1 MAGEGAGV
9 EEPVGFVGLGAM
21 GHRMARRLLDR
32 GIAVCAYDVRA
43 EATSSLAGLG
53 AEPCSSALSVAD
65 AASVVLASVPTPDVV
80 REVACGP
87 DGLAKGSRM
96 RTFVDLST
104 TGAAVAE
111 EVAGVLEAQGIGY
124 VDAPV
129 SGGTKGAEA
138 GTLAVMAAGAPSE
151 VELVRPLLEVFGPVF
166 VVGEHPGQG
175 QVAKVAN
182 NLLSAAATVMTSEA
196 VLLGVKAG
204 LDPRVLLDVFNAGS
218 GRNTATS
225 DKFPRT
231 VLPRSFDVGFRL
243 SLMVKDLRLCR
254 AEAQRRQSP
263 LMMGSA
269 IEQLWSLAEA
279 RLPEGVDSMWIVK
292 LLEEWAGAE
301 IATPPTRS
309 PAPEAPTRGP
319 DGAAGSPPD
328 GSTTAPGE
336 PGPATFSPGQPAGV
350 ASPPPASR

>member
-1 MAGEGAGV
+1 
-9 EEPVGFVGLGAM
+9 
-21 GHRMARRLLDR
+21 MARRLLDR
-32 GIAVCAYDVRA
+32 GIAVSAYDLRE
-43 EATSSLAGLG
+43 EAVSSLAGLG
-53 AEPCSSALSVAD
+53 AEPCSSALAVAD
-65 AASVVLASVPTPDVV
+65 SASVVLASLPTPDVV
-80 REVACGP
+80 QEVACGP
-87 DGLAKGSRM
+87 EGLAKGSQM

-111 EVAGVLEAQGIGY
+111 EVAGILEGQGIGY

-129 SGGTKGAEA
+129 SGGTRGAEA
-138 GTLAVMAAGAPSE
+138 GTLAVMAAGAPST
-151 VELVRPLLEVFGPVF
+151 VDLVRPLLEVFGPVF
-166 VVGEHPGQG
+166 VVGERPGQG

-218 GRNTATS
+218 GRNTATA

-263 LMMGSA
+263 LLVGSA

-279 RLPEGVDSMWIVK
+279 RSPEGVDSMWIVK
-292 LLEEWAGAE
+292 LLEEWAETEIVSPDPDPLERGA
-301 IATPPTRS
+301 P
-309 PAPEAPTRGP
+309 
-319 DGAAGSPPD
+319 PPD
-328 GSTTAPGE
+328 RPLAAAETE
-336 PGPATFSPGQPAGV
+336 AGTV
-350 ASPPPASR
+350 AAAPPAAAR

>member
-1 MAGEGAGV
+1 
-9 EEPVGFVGLGAM
+9 
-21 GHRMARRLLDR
+21 MARRLLDR
-32 GIAVCAYDVRA
+32 GISVCAYDVRG
-43 EATSSLAGLG
+43 EAVSSLAGLG
-53 AEPCSSALSVAD
+53 AEPCSSPVAVAD
-65 AASVVLASVPTPDVV
+65 SASIVLVSLPTPDVV

-87 DGLAKGSRM
+87 EGLAKGSQM

-111 EVAGVLEAQGIGY
+111 EVAAIFEGQGIGY

-138 GTLAVMAAGAPSE
+138 GTLAVMAAGAPSA

-218 GRNTATS
+218 GRNTAS
-225 DKFPRT
+225 ADKFPRT
-231 VLPRSFDVGFRL
+231 VLPRTFDVGFRL
-243 SLMVKDLRLCR
+243 SLMAKDLRLCR
-254 AEAQRRQSP
+254 AEAQRLKAP
-263 LMMGSA
+263 LLMGSA

-279 RLPEGVDSMWIVK
+279 RSPEGVDSMWMVK
-292 LLEEWAGAE
+292 MLEEWAGTE
-301 IATPPTRS
+301 IASPGADAPPTG
-309 PAPEAPTRGP
+309 PATAGS
-319 DGAAGSPPD
+319 GAAVGVPPD
-328 GSTTAPGE
+328 GSAAP
-336 PGPATFSPGQPAGV
+336 PGPPAQAPADPREQAAI
-350 ASPPPASR
+350 ASPPAASR

>member
-1 MAGEGAGV
+1 MSPGKGVGV

-32 GIAVCAYDVRA
+32 GVSVYAYDVRG
-43 EATSSLAGLG
+43 EAVSGLAGLG
-53 AEPCSSALSVAD
+53 AEPCSSVLEVAD
-65 AASVVLASVPTPDVV
+65 SAPIVLASLPTPEVV

-87 DGLAKGSRM
+87 EGLAKGSQM

-111 EVAGVLEAQGIGY
+111 EVAASFEGQGIGY

-129 SGGTKGAEA
+129 SGGTKGADA
-138 GTLAVMAAGAPSE
+138 GTLAVMAAGAPSA

-218 GRNTATS
+218 GRNTAS
-225 DKFPRT
+225 ADKFPRT
-231 VLPRSFDVGFRL
+231 VLPRNFDVGFRL
-243 SLMVKDLRLCR
+243 SLMAKDLRLCR

-263 LMMGSA
+263 LLMGSA

-279 RLPEGVDSMWIVK
+279 RSPEGVDSMWMVK
-292 LLEEWAGAE
+292 MLEEWAGAE
-301 IATPPTRS
+301 IVS
-309 PAPEAPTRGP
+309 PGQE
-319 DGAAGSPPD
+319 GAAPLAGAGTASATPD
-328 GSTTAPGE
+328 GSAVSPASPGAAPVAPG
-336 PGPATFSPGQPAGV
+336 GPEAAP
-350 ASPPPASR
+350 SPPRPSR

>member
-1 MAGEGAGV
+1 MSVGRGVGV

-32 GIAVCAYDVRA
+32 GVSVCAYDIRG
-43 EATSSLAGLG
+43 EAVSSLAGLG
-53 AEPCSSALSVAD
+53 AEPCSSALAVAD
-65 AASVVLASVPTPDVV
+65 SASIVLASLPTPDVV

-87 DGLAKGSRM
+87 EGLAKGSQM

-111 EVAGVLEAQGIGY
+111 EVAAIFEGQGIGY

-138 GTLAVMAAGAPSE
+138 GTLAVMAAGAPSA

-218 GRNTATS
+218 GRNTAS
-225 DKFPRT
+225 ADKFPRT
-231 VLPRSFDVGFRL
+231 VLPRNFDVGFRL
-243 SLMVKDLRLCR
+243 SLMAKDLRLCR
-254 AEAQRRQSP
+254 AEAERRQSP
-263 LMMGSA
+263 LLMGSA

-279 RLPEGVDSMWIVK
+279 RCPDGVDSMWIVK
-292 LLEEWAGAE
+292 MLEEWAGAE
-301 IATPPTRS
+301 IAS
-309 PAPEAPTRGP
+309 PGV
-319 DGAAGSPPD
+319 GAQAPD
-328 GSTTAPGE
+328 GSSAEESAAPGR
-336 PGPATFSPGQPAGV
+336 PAAAS
-350 ASPPPASR
+350 SPPAASR

>member
-1 MAGEGAGV
+1 MSAGERIGV

-32 GIAVCAYDVRA
+32 GISVSVYDVRG
-43 EATSSLAGLG
+43 EAVSSLAGLG
-53 AEPCSSALSVAD
+53 AEPCSSAVAVAD
-65 AASVVLASVPTPDVV
+65 SASIVLASLPTPDVV

-87 DGLAKGSRM
+87 EGLTKGSQM

-104 TGAAVAE
+104 TGGAVAE
-111 EVAGVLEAQGIGY
+111 EVAAVFEGQGIGY

-138 GTLAVMAAGAPSE
+138 GTLAVMAAGAPST

-218 GRNTATS
+218 GRNTAS
-225 DKFPRT
+225 ADKFPRT
-231 VLPRSFDVGFRL
+231 VLPRTFDVGFRL
-243 SLMVKDLRLCR
+243 SLMAKDLRLCR
-254 AEAQRRQSP
+254 DEAQRRQSP
-263 LMMGSA
+263 LLMGSA

-279 RLPEGVDSMWIVK
+279 RSPEGVDSMWMVK
-292 LLEEWAGAE
+292 MLEEWAGTE
-301 IATPPTRS
+301 IAAG
-309 PAPEAPTRGP
+309 APEGSAAPSGP
-319 DGAAGSPPD
+319 PAEAPADAGRQAATPSPP
-328 GSTTAPGE
+328 A
-336 PGPATFSPGQPAGV
+336 
-350 ASPPPASR
+350 ASR

>member
-1 MAGEGAGV
+1 
-9 EEPVGFVGLGAM
+9 
-21 GHRMARRLLDR
+21 MARRLLDR
-32 GIAVCAYDVRA
+32 GVAVCAYDLRE
-43 EATSSLAGLG
+43 EAVSSLAGLG
-53 AEPCSSALSVAD
+53 AEPCSSALAVAD
-65 AASVVLASVPTPDVV
+65 SAPVVLASLPTPDVV
-80 REVACGP
+80 REVTCGP
-87 DGLAKGSRM
+87 EGLAKGSQM

-111 EVAGVLEAQGIGY
+111 EVAGILEGQGIGY

-129 SGGTKGAEA
+129 SGGTRGAEA
-138 GTLAVMAAGAPSE
+138 GTLAVMAAGDPST

-218 GRNTATS
+218 GRNTATA

-263 LMMGSA
+263 LLVGSA

-279 RLPEGVDSMWIVK
+279 RSPEGVDSMWIVK
-292 LLEEWAGAE
+292 LLEDWAGAE
-301 IATPPTRS
+301 IVSPGPDPLERGA
-309 PAPEAPTRGP
+309 PAPDRPPAGA
-319 DGAAGSPPD
+319 GAAAGTVAGAPPAD
-328 GSTTAPGE
+328 GSSASASPSRPSPLSPGE
-336 PGPATFSPGQPAGV
+336 PAPAA
-350 ASPPPASR
+350 APPAASR

>member
-1 MAGEGAGV
+1 MSAGEGAGV
-9 EEPVGFVGLGAM
+9 DEPIGFVGLGAM

-32 GIAVCAYDVRA
+32 RIAVCAYDIRD
-43 EATSSLAGLG
+43 EATSSVAGLG
-53 AEPCSSALSVAD
+53 AEPCSSALAVAD
-65 AASVVLASVPTPDVV
+65 TASVVLASLPTPDVV
-80 REVACGP
+80 REVVCGP
-87 DGLAKGSRM
+87 DGLLRGSRL

-104 TGAAVAE
+104 TGAAMAE
-111 EVAGVLEAQGIGY
+111 ELAGVLESQGIGY

-138 GTLAVMAAGAPSE
+138 GTLAVMAAGAPST

-166 VVGEHPGQG
+166 AVGERPGQG

-182 NLLSAAATVMTSEA
+182 NLLSATATLVTSEA

-204 LDPRVLLDVFNAGS
+204 IDPNVLLEVFNAGS

-231 VLPRSFDVGFRL
+231 VLPRTFDLGFRL

-254 AEAQRRQSP
+254 AEAQRRRSP
-263 LMMGSA
+263 LLAGSA

-279 RLPEGVDSMWIVK
+279 RSPEGVDAMWIVK
-292 LLEEWAGAE
+292 MLEEWAGAE
-301 IATPPTRS
+301 IAPPGSEAASGS
-309 PAPEAPTRGP
+309 PSDGVAAPT
-319 DGAAGSPPD
+319 AAPPMTP
-328 GSTTAPGE
+328 SAP
-336 PGPATFSPGQPAGV
+336 V
-350 ASPPPASR
+350 VPPASR

>member
-1 MAGEGAGV
+1 MA
-9 EEPVGFVGLGAM
+9 EEAVGFVGLGAM

-32 GIAVCAYDVRA
+32 SVPLYAYDVRD
-43 EATSSLAGLG
+43 EALSSLADLG
-53 AEPCSSALSVAD
+53 AKPCSSPAAVAG
-65 AASVVLASVPTPDVV
+65 AAPVVLASLPTPDVV

-87 DGLAKGSRM
+87 GGLAQGSRL

-111 EVAGVLEAQGIGY
+111 EVASALGAAGILY

-129 SGGTKGAEA
+129 SGGTRGADA
-138 GTLAVMAAGAPSE
+138 GTLAVMAAGPREA
-151 VELVRPLLEVFGPVF
+151 VEQLRPLLEIFGPVF
-166 VVGEHPGQG
+166 VVGERPGQG

-204 LDPRVLLDVFNAGS
+204 LDPRVLLDVLSAGS

-231 VLPRSFDVGFRL
+231 VLPRSFDSGFRL

-254 AEAQRRQSP
+254 AEAERRRSP
-263 LMMGSA
+263 LLLGSA
-269 IEQLWSLAEA
+269 LEQLWSLAEA
-279 RLPEGVDSMWIVK
+279 RSPEGVDAMWVVK
-292 LLEEWAGAE
+292 LLEEWAGAKVAFPSSDE
-301 IATPPTRS
+301 T
-309 PAPEAPTRGP
+309 
-319 DGAAGSPPD
+319 AAGS
-328 GSTTAPGE
+328 S
-336 PGPATFSPGQPAGV
+336 PAGS
-350 ASPPPASR
+350 ATSLAAP